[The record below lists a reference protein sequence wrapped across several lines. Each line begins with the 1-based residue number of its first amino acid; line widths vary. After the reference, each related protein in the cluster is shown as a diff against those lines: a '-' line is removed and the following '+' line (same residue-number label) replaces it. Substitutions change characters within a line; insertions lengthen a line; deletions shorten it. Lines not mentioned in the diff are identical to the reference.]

1 LISKI
6 YLHYISS
13 HLEINPYI
21 ALFQELNQGEWSI
34 PKQRHFG
41 LLGQGQDGRDVETS
55 NNVMAI
61 DMQDQEAED
70 CASHQLSP
78 SREDFHI
85 QP

>member
-1 LISKI
+1 M
-6 YLHYISS
+6 S

-21 ALFQELNQGEWSI
+21 ALFQELNHGEWFI
-34 PKQRHFG
+34 PKQQHFG
-41 LLGQGQDGRDVETS
+41 LLGQSQDGQDVEAS

-61 DMQDQEAED
+61 DMQGQEAKD
-70 CASHQLSP
+70 CALYQLFP